1 MKNNS
6 SQHTVEDVIID
17 YPNNAS
23 EQGFHVL
30 YAILLHGHKIEQMNN
45 KRM

>member
-23 EQGFHVL
+23 GQGFDVL
-30 YAILLHGHKIEQMNN
+30 YAILLHGRKIEQMNN
-45 KRM
+45 K